1 MELDYDDSLLRVEE
15 CSHWG
20 GGVVVEGREYIGV
33 EEYFYFSW
41 EASTTLRS
49 SSITSG

>member
-20 GGVVVEGREYIGV
+20 GGVVVVEGRECIGV
-33 EEYFYFSW
+33 EEYFF
-41 EASTTLRS
+41 
-49 SSITSG
+49 TSHGRLLLL